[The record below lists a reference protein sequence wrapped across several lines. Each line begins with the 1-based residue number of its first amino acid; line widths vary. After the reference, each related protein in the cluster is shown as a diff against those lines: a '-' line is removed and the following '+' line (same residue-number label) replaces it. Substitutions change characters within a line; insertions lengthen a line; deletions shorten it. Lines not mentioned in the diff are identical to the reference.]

1 MKVAKIEK
9 NSISNGPGV
18 RVVVWCQ
25 GCSIRCSECH
35 NKGTWDPEGGE
46 YITHLDV
53 ITIFEELEKP
63 WVRGITF
70 SGGHP
75 LEDYNLEGVIELASN
90 IREKFPEK
98 DIWLYTGLKL
108 YYNDFQQDSSL
119 FTCLK
124 LCDVVVDGPYVHELR
139 DIRLPYS
146 GSSNQRVIDV
156 KKTLKNKEITLYKE

>member
-1 MKVAKIEK
+1 MKVAKIER
-9 NSISNGPGV
+9 NSVSNGPGV

-25 GCSIRCSECH
+25 GCSIQCPECH

-46 YITHLDV
+46 CITQFDV
-53 ITIFEELEKP
+53 ISIFEELEKP

-75 LEDYNLEGVIELASN
+75 LEDYNIEGVIELASN
-90 IREKFPEK
+90 IKEKFPEK

-108 YYNDFQQDSSL
+108 CFNDFSDNTSL
-119 FTCLK
+119 ATCLR
-124 LCDVVVDGPYVHELR
+124 LCDVVVDGPYINELR
-139 DIRLPYS
+139 NISLPYC

-156 KKTLKNKEITLYKE
+156 KRTLENKEITLYKE